1 MTQGSESVR
10 FGKRTTD
17 TVLHRFEQW
26 ARDTPEARALI
37 AGPDSLTYG
46 ELDARA
52 DRLAHRL
59 LDSGLPL
66 GALVAIGT
74 ARQAHLVLAV
84 LAVLKAGGSYT
95 VVDVAS
101 PRSGRRQLAAAEPLL
116 LLTDAAQQAALDDGG
131 GPRVIRLD
139 AEAPVIGGPR
149 TEQRADRR
157 ADPSVDPSV
166 DMAVDPPSDRPG
178 APSTDPLPGAAAVPP
193 RRTAAV
199 LFTGAAERRAV
210 PVGHGLLLA
219 AHDAW
224 AEVARPTPRDRHL
237 FTLGTDVTAFAAGW
251 TRALCSGGALV
262 LSPRSA
268 WKPPEVRAAVETERV
283 TVLHTDPAGA
293 TRLLIQDA
301 ETGTLAPVAHRPAD
315 PACRSLRLL
324 AVTGDRLY
332 LDEQATLQA
341 RLHPGA
347 RVLNVYGSVECAG
360 IGTWFELPQ
369 LPHPLDDL
377 EEISLLGTPF
387 PGFGAEVR
395 GREIVLVTP
404 DGGDAIPTG
413 DLGLL
418 RDDGLLEYGGR
429 IRDRIDLPGGRRVD
443 PYPVESAIR
452 AHEGIGAV
460 IVKGVDGPRGPRR
473 LVAYVAPPPGGPTWP
488 AGAFLPDIEEL
499 RDHLAGKVLRE
510 DFPRTVIRLRT
521 LPRTAAGREDRDA
534 LPLPVL
540 PAAVKAA
547 GSKSGKSGST
557 AGQSETP
564 AGCAAGCGGVGL
576 GFVALILTNFLWP
589 GSTDLSGV
597 PQPWAFLFFVLYLF
611 ECVAFG
617 IGVVFL
623 LGGRARM
630 LRQRRNPSLTVAAHL
645 AVSYLLLSWWPQD
658 NLYRLAAKQDWP
670 RQAALVYAFNIPLM
684 IAGVLV
690 AAYVVSKPADPF
702 DFHDPLDD
710 RPDRPD
716 R

>member
-26 ARDTPEARALI
+26 ARDTPGARALI
-37 AGPDSLTYG
+37 AGPDGLTYG

-59 LDSGLPL
+59 LDSGLTP
-66 GALVAIGT
+66 GALVAVGT
-74 ARQAHLVLAV
+74 ARQSELVVAL

-95 VVDVAS
+95 VIDVES
-101 PRSGRRQLAAAEPLL
+101 PRSGRRQLTAAEPVV
-116 LLTDAAQQAALDDGG
+116 LLTDAAQQAALENGA

-139 AEAPVIGGPR
+139 AEAAAIGGPR
-149 TEQRADRR
+149 TEQPADRPADADAPADR
-157 ADPSVDPSV
+157 PADPP
-166 DMAVDPPSDRPG
+166 ADR
-178 APSTDPLPGAAAVPP
+178 LPGVAAPP
-193 RRTAAV
+193 PGRTAAV
-199 LFTGAAERRAV
+199 LFTGSAEPRAV
-210 PVGHGLLLA
+210 PVSHGLLLA
-219 AHDAW
+219 AHEAW
-224 AEVARPTPRDRHL
+224 AEVARPTPQDRHL
-237 FTLGTDVTAFAAGW
+237 FTVGPDVTAFAAGW

-268 WKPPEVRAAVETERV
+268 WQPEGIRAAVGTDRV

-293 TRLLIQDA
+293 ARLLIEGA
-301 ETGTLAPVAHRPAD
+301 EQGTLTPAAHLGAD

-324 AVTGDRLY
+324 VVAGDRLY
-332 LDEQATLQA
+332 LDEQATLQI
-341 RLHPGA
+341 RLRPGA
-347 RVLNVYGSVECAG
+347 RVLNVYGPAECAG

-369 LPHPLDDL
+369 LPHPLDDP
-377 EEISLLGTPF
+377 EQISLLGTAF
-387 PGFGAEVR
+387 PGFRAEVH
-395 GREIVLVTP
+395 GGEIRLVP
-404 DGGDAIPTG
+404 PGGADAVPTG

-418 RDDGLLEYGGR
+418 REDGLLQYGGR
-429 IRDRIDLPGGRRVD
+429 IRDRITLPGGRLLD

-452 AHEGIGAV
+452 SHEGIGAV
-460 IVKGVDGPRGPRR
+460 ILKGVDGSRGPRR
-473 LVAYVAPPPGGPTWP
+473 LVAYVAPPPGGPTGP
-488 AGAFLPDIEEL
+488 ARAPLPDIEEL

-510 DFPRTVIRLRT
+510 ESPRTVIRLRT
-521 LPRTAAGREDRDA
+521 LPRTTAGQEDRDA
-534 LPLPVL
+534 LPLPIL
-540 PAAVKAA
+540 PAAVQRA
-547 GSKSGKSGST
+547 GSKSGKYGAA
-557 AGQSETP
+557 AGKSETP

-589 GSTDLSGV
+589 GSTDLTGV

-623 LGGRARM
+623 FGGRARM
-630 LRQRRNPSLTVAAHL
+630 LRQRRGPSLTVAAHL

-658 NLYRLAAKQDWP
+658 NFYRLAAKQDWP

-684 IAGVLV
+684 IAGVVV

-702 DFHDPLDD
+702 DFHDPTDD
-710 RPDRPD
+710 WPDR
-716 R
+716 

>member
-10 FGKRTTD
+10 FDKRTTD

-66 GALVAIGT
+66 GALVAVGT
-74 ARQAHLVLAV
+74 ARQAHLVVAV

-139 AEAPVIGGPR
+139 AETPTIGRPR
-149 TEQRADRR
+149 TDQPADQP
-157 ADPSVDPSV
+157 ADPSADRPADPST
-166 DMAVDPPSDRPG
+166 DSPSDRPG
-178 APSTDPLPGAAAVPP
+178 NRSTDPLPGAAAVPP

-199 LFTGAAERRAV
+199 LFTGAAEPRAI

-268 WKPPEVRAAVETERV
+268 WKPEEVRAAVATERV

-293 TRLLIQDA
+293 TRLLIRDP
-301 ETGTLAPVAHRPAD
+301 ESGTLAPVAHRPAD

-347 RVLNVYGSVECAG
+347 RVLNVYGSAECAG

-377 EEISLLGTPF
+377 EAISLLGTAF
-387 PGFGAEVR
+387 PGFRIETR
-395 GREIVLVTP
+395 GREIFLVTP

-413 DLGLL
+413 DVGLL

-429 IRDRIDLPGGRRVD
+429 IRDRIALPGGRWVD

-452 AHEGIGAV
+452 RHEGIGAV

-510 DFPRTVIRLRT
+510 EAPRTVIRLRT
-521 LPRTAAGREDRDA
+521 LPRTAAGQEDRDA
-534 LPLPVL
+534 LPLPIM
-540 PAAVKAA
+540 PAAAKAA
-547 GSKSGKSGST
+547 GSKSGKSGAA
-557 AGQSETP
+557 AGTSEAS

-576 GFVALILTNFLWP
+576 GFVAMILTNFLWP
-589 GSTDLSGV
+589 GSTDLTGV

-617 IGVVFL
+617 VGVVFL
-623 LGGRARM
+623 IGGRARM
-630 LRQRRNPSLTVAAHL
+630 LRQRRSPSLTVVAHL

-670 RQAALVYAFNIPLM
+670 RQAALVYAFNVPLM

-710 RPDRPD
+710 HPDR
-716 R
+716 

>member
-10 FGKRTTD
+10 FGERTTD
-17 TVLHRFEQW
+17 TVLHRFERW
-26 ARDTPEARALI
+26 ALDTPGARALV
-37 AGPDSLTYG
+37 AGPDTLTYG

-52 DRLAHRL
+52 DRLARRL
-59 LDSGLPL
+59 LDSDLPL

-74 ARQAHLVLAV
+74 ARQTELVVAV

-95 VVDVAS
+95 VVDVES
-101 PRSGRRQLAAAEPLL
+101 PRVGRRQLAAAEPHF

-139 AEAPVIGGPR
+139 AQAPAIGGPR
-149 TEQRADRR
+149 TERPADR
-157 ADPSVDPSV
+157 PE
-166 DMAVDPPSDRPG
+166 
-178 APSTDPLPGAAAVPP
+178 DPLPGAAAPP
-193 RRTAAV
+193 PGRTAAV
-199 LFTGAAERRAV
+199 LFTGASEPRAV

-219 AHDAW
+219 AHEGW

-237 FTLGTDVTAFAAGW
+237 FTLGTDVAAFAAGW

-262 LSPRSA
+262 LSARAA
-268 WKPPEVRAAVETERV
+268 WKPEDIRAAVEGERV

-293 TRLLIQDA
+293 SHLLIRQA
-301 ETGTLAPVAHRPAD
+301 ETGTLAPVAHRGPD
-315 PACRSLRLL
+315 PACRSLRML
-324 AVTGDRLY
+324 AVSGDRLY

-347 RVLNVYGSVECAG
+347 RVLNVYGSAECAG
-360 IGTWFELPQ
+360 IGTWFELSQ
-369 LPHPLDDL
+369 LSHPLDDL
-377 EEISLLGTPF
+377 EEISLLGTAF
-387 PGFGAEVR
+387 PGFRAEVR
-395 GREIVLVTP
+395 GREIFLVPP

-413 DLGLL
+413 DLGLP

-429 IRDRIDLPGGRRVD
+429 IRDRIALPGGRLLD

-452 AHEGIGAV
+452 GHAGIGAV

-488 AGAFLPDIEEL
+488 AGAALPDIEEL

-510 DFPRTVIRLRT
+510 EFPRTVIRLRT
-521 LPRTAAGREDRDA
+521 LPRTPAGGEDRDA
-534 LPLPVL
+534 LPLPIL
-540 PAAVKAA
+540 PEAARGA
-547 GSKSGKSGST
+547 GGKSGKSGT
-557 AGQSETP
+557 TTGGGETS

-576 GFVALILTNFLWP
+576 GLVALILTNLLWP
-589 GSTDLSGV
+589 GSTDLTGV
-597 PQPWAFLFFVLYLF
+597 PQPWAFLFFLLYVF

-617 IGVVFL
+617 VGVVFL
-623 LGGRARM
+623 FGGRARM
-630 LRQRRNPSLTVAAHL
+630 LRQRRGHSLTVAAHL
-645 AVSYLLLSWWPQD
+645 AVSYLLVSWWPQD

-684 IAGVLV
+684 IAGAVV

-702 DFHDPLDD
+702 DFHDPDD
-710 RPDRPD
+710 DLP
-716 R
+716 

>member
-26 ARDTPEARALI
+26 ARDTPGARAVI

-66 GALVAIGT
+66 GALVAVGT
-74 ARQAHLVLAV
+74 ARQAELVVAV

-139 AEAPVIGGPR
+139 AEAPRIGGPR
-149 TEQRADRR
+149 TEQP
-157 ADPSVDPSV
+157 ADPP
-166 DMAVDPPSDRPG
+166 ADRPG
-178 APSTDPLPGAAAVPP
+178 GPPADPLPGAAAVPP

-199 LFTGAAERRAV
+199 LFTGAAEPRAV

-219 AHDAW
+219 AHEAW

-268 WKPPEVRAAVETERV
+268 WKPQDIRAAVETERV

-301 ETGTLAPVAHRPAD
+301 DTGTLAPVAHRPAD

-324 AVTGDRLY
+324 AVSGDRLY

-347 RVLNVYGSVECAG
+347 RVLNVYGSAECAG

-377 EEISLLGTPF
+377 EEISLLGTAF
-387 PGFGAEVR
+387 PGFRAEIR
-395 GREIVLVTP
+395 GREILLGTP

-429 IRDRIDLPGGRRVD
+429 IRDRIALPGGRWVD

-452 AHEGIGAV
+452 SHEGIGAV

-488 AGAFLPDIEEL
+488 AGALLPDIEEL

-510 DFPRTVIRLRT
+510 EFPRTVIRLRT
-521 LPRTAAGREDRDA
+521 LPRTVAGREDRDA
-534 LPLPVL
+534 LPLPIM
-540 PAAVKAA
+540 PAAAARGA
-547 GSKSGKSGST
+547 GSKSGKYGAA

-576 GFVALILTNFLWP
+576 GFVALILTNILWP
-589 GSTDLSGV
+589 GSTDLTGV
-597 PQPWAFLFFVLYLF
+597 PQPWAFLFSLLYLF

-617 IGVVFL
+617 VGVVFL
-623 LGGRARM
+623 FGGRARM
-630 LRQRRNPSLTVAAHL
+630 LRQRRGPSLTVAAHL

-684 IAGVLV
+684 IAGVVV

-710 RPDRPD
+710 LPDR
-716 R
+716 

>member
-26 ARDTPEARALI
+26 ARDTPGAPAI
-37 AGPDSLTYG
+37 VVGPDSLTYG

-52 DRLAHRL
+52 DRLARRL
-59 LDSGLPL
+59 LDSGLPA
-66 GALVAIGT
+66 GALVAVGT
-74 ARQAHLVLAV
+74 ARQAELVVAV
-84 LAVLKAGGSYT
+84 LAVLKAGGSYA
-95 VVDVAS
+95 VVDVES
-101 PRSGRRQLAAAEPLL
+101 PRSGRRQLAAAEPHL

-139 AEAPVIGGPR
+139 AQDPAIGGPR
-149 TEQRADRR
+149 AEGG
-157 ADPSVDPSV
+157 V
-166 DMAVDPPSDRPG
+166 DRPE
-178 APSTDPLPGAAAVPP
+178 DRLPGAVAPP
-193 RRTAAV
+193 PGRTAAV
-199 LFTGAAERRAV
+199 LFTGAAEPRAV
-210 PVGHGLLLA
+210 PASHGLLLA
-219 AHDAW
+219 AHEGW

-262 LSPRSA
+262 LCPRSA
-268 WKPPEVRAAVETERV
+268 WKPEDVRAAVETDRV

-293 TRLLIQDA
+293 TRLLIRHA
-301 ETGTLAPVAHRPAD
+301 ESGTLAPVAQRGPD
-315 PACRSLRLL
+315 PACRSLRLV

-332 LDEQATLQA
+332 LDEQATLQM
-341 RLHPGA
+341 RLRPGA
-347 RVLNVYGSVECAG
+347 RVLNVYGSAECAG

-369 LPHPLDDL
+369 LPHPLDDP
-377 EEISLLGTPF
+377 EQISLLGIAF
-387 PGFGAEVR
+387 PGFGAEVH
-395 GREIVLVTP
+395 GGEIRLVPP

-429 IRDRIDLPGGRRVD
+429 IQDRIALPDGRLLD
-443 PYPVESAIR
+443 PYPLESAIR
-452 AHEGIGAV
+452 GHAGIGAV

-488 AGAFLPDIEEL
+488 AGAALPDIEEL

-510 DFPRTVIRLRT
+510 ERPRTVIRLRA
-521 LPRTAAGREDRDA
+521 LPRTTTGHEDRDA

-540 PAAVKAA
+540 PAAARAA
-547 GSKSGKSGST
+547 RGKSGKSGTST
-557 AGQSETP
+557 GPGEAS
-564 AGCAAGCGGVGL
+564 AGCAAGCGGLGL
-576 GFVALILTNFLWP
+576 GLVALILTNVLWP
-589 GSTDLSGV
+589 GSTDLTAV
-597 PQPWAFLFFVLYLF
+597 PQPWAFLFTLLYLF

-617 IGVVFL
+617 VGLVFL
-623 LGGRARM
+623 FGGRARM
-630 LRQRRNPSLTVAAHL
+630 LRQRRGHSLTVAAHL

-684 IAGVLV
+684 IAGAVV

-702 DFHDPLDD
+702 DFHDPVDD
-710 RPDRPD
+710 SPDR
-716 R
+716 